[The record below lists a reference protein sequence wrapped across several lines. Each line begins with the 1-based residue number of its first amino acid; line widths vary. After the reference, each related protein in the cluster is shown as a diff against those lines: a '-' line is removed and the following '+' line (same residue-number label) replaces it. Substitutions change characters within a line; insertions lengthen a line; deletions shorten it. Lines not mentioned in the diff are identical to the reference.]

1 MKKTTVLLF
10 ALILSFVFSN
20 LLYAESN
27 EMSRNDSCFVTA
39 QAETKVIYA
48 ETANKPEANAPG
60 VKTEKR
66 GTDVYVIEGGEWDW
80 DETIHDH

>member
-10 ALILSFVFSN
+10 ALMLSFVFSN

-39 QAETKVIYA
+39 QAETKVIYV
-48 ETANKPEANAPG
+48 ETANKPETNAPG
-60 VKTEKR
+60 VKTEKT
-66 GTDVYVIEGGEWDW
+66 GTDVKGEEWDW
-80 DETIHDH
+80 DETMHDH